1 VITVEKPAATPPE
14 PVAPVLPAEEPTV
27 RAAESQVPRA
37 APSEDGAETPRPA
50 AGKSRLLGIRGKMIF
65 YFFIIPIVLM
75 AAAGALFLLQLN
87 DLTSL
92 ITSESSKT
100 VTKMAEQAIIENAR
114 SVASQVRLYIQ
125 NNPHLKREDFN
136 RDAGFKRV
144 AIQKVGLTGYSCIY
158 SVPDEK
164 GLSSLWAHPNAKLIG
179 IDVPKAMKKP
189 LGKEYHRW
197 WGVYKG
203 AYKGRESRGYYLWQ
217 DADGRLREK
226 YMVCTP
232 VEGTPYVVA
241 STTYLDE
248 FTRPMKVLESRAKRL
263 SNRTMYT
270 VVGIV
275 GITLILIGIIV
286 SLYGH
291 ALTSKVKRL
300 TEVTDRIS
308 VGELDAEVEIKS
320 KDELGDLSEAISRMQ
335 DSIRLS
341 IERLRRRR

>member
-1 VITVEKPAATPPE
+1 
-14 PVAPVLPAEEPTV
+14 
-27 RAAESQVPRA
+27 
-37 APSEDGAETPRPA
+37 
-50 AGKSRLLGIRGKMIF
+50 MILI
-65 YFFIIPIVLM
+65 FFLIPIVLI

-92 ITSESSKT
+92 ITKESNKT
-100 VTKMAEQAIIENAR
+100 AIKMAEQAITENAR

-125 NNPHLKREDFN
+125 SNPHLKREDFN
-136 RDAGFKRV
+136 RDPNFKRV
-144 AIQKVGLTGYSCIY
+144 AVQKVGLTGYTALY
-158 SVPDEK
+158 ELPDEN
-164 GLSSLWAHPNAKLIG
+164 SIWRTWAHANPKIIG
-179 IDVPKAMKKP
+179 IDMSKLRKP
-189 LGKEYHRW
+189 LGKNFPGFWKVYT
-197 WGVYKG
+197 GVKG
-203 AYKGRESRGYYLWQ
+203 GRESRGYYTWQ
-217 DADGRLREK
+217 DSDGRFRDK

-232 VEGTPYVVA
+232 VEGTNYVVA

-270 VVGIV
+270 VIGIV